1 MDNSILLYEERDELI
16 KSLLN
21 VKDVNLIKKIRSIL
35 NKETTKL
42 PAQMTVEE
50 MRESVFRGIEESKKG
65 RGKSIEQVF
74 EEVRK

>member
-1 MDNSILLYEERDELI
+1 MDKATLLYVERDELI

-21 VKDVNLIKKIRSIL
+21 VKDVNLIKKIRSML
-35 NKETTKL
+35 SNETKL
-42 PAQMTVEE
+42 PAQMTVDE
-50 MRESVFRGIEESKKG
+50 MRKEVFQGIEESKMG